1 MILNNLLQ
9 KNHSWINWQNPSHKK
24 SGYVVIE
31 NGRGNN
37 LLTIKELTVKNFM
50 SVGNQAQAID
60 FSNKSLVLVIG
71 ENMDLGGDDAGA
83 RNGTG
88 KTTIINALSYVFFG
102 EALTNIRRDNL
113 VNKTNEKGML
123 VSVKFVKNNIEY
135 TIERGR
141 KPQIFRF
148 YANNIEQNL
157 ESNEAQGENRET
169 QIEINRLMGMTHA
182 MFKNIIAL
190 NTYTQPFLST
200 KQAEQREIIEQLLGI
215 TLLSQKADLLKEK
228 QKATKQMLTEEKLKI
243 DAKVAS
249 NEKIQESIESL
260 QIRSNA
266 WAKQKEDDIVS
277 FKEAIAELEKVD
289 SEIEIEKHKK
299 LQKRNELQ
307 TMLRSFE
314 KEKAY
319 HENSLTKAENTV
331 SKTNADL
338 EYAAQQ
344 KCPTCEQELLDDKH
358 THLVDKL
365 KVQLTESTDY
375 VTKLKA
381 DLAKIQQG
389 IDEVGDIGQV
399 PDTYYDTI
407 DEAYNHKGSLKD
419 LQRQLNQTEKKEDT
433 YAEQIEEMRK
443 SAIQIIDYNKAN
455 ELEDLHR
462 HQDFL
467 YKLLT
472 AKDSFIRTR
481 IIEQNLT
488 YLNQRLAYFLGKVKL
503 PHTVTFQ
510 SDLSVRI
517 EELGR
522 ELDFDNLSRGERN
535 RLILSLSWAFRD
547 VWESLYQQI
556 NLLFIDELVDAGMD
570 LSGVESSMAV
580 LKDMSRTQKKNIF
593 LISHKDELVS
603 RVNSVL
609 KVVKENGFTNYAN
622 DVDIIV

>member
-1 MILNNLLQ
+1 
-9 KNHSWINWQNPSHKK
+9 
-24 SGYVVIE
+24 V
-31 NGRGNN
+31 
-37 LLTIKELTVKNFM
+37 
-50 SVGNQAQAID
+50 
-60 FSNKSLVLVIG
+60 
-71 ENMDLGGDDAGA
+71 
-83 RNGTG
+83 
-88 KTTIINALSYVFFG
+88 
-102 EALTNIRRDNL
+102 
-113 VNKTNEKGML
+113 
-123 VSVKFVKNNIEY
+123 
-135 TIERGR
+135 
-141 KPQIFRF
+141 
-148 YANNIEQNL
+148 

-169 QIEINRLMGMTHA
+169 QIEINKLMGMTHA

-200 KQAEQREIIEQLLGI
+200 KANEQREIIEQLLGI

-228 QKATKQMLTEEKLKI
+228 QRATKQIVTEEKLKI

-249 NEKIQESIESL
+249 NEKITESIESL
-260 QIRSNA
+260 KIRSSA
-266 WAKQKEDDIVS
+266 WQTQKEEDSKS
-277 FKEAIAELEKVD
+277 FAEAIAELEKVD
-289 SEIEIEKHKK
+289 IKTELDAHKR
-299 LQKRNELQ
+299 LQKHNENYIKLLSLQ
-307 TMLRSFE
+307 

-319 HENSLTKAENTV
+319 HEDSYTKAKNTV
-331 SKTNADL
+331 DKTVSDL

-344 KCPTCEQELLDDKH
+344 KCPTCEQELKDDKH
-358 THLVDKL
+358 KQLVGKL
-365 KVQLTESTDY
+365 QATLTESKEY
-375 VTKLKA
+375 SAKLES
-381 DLAKIQQG
+381 DLAKIQQD
-389 IDEVGDIGQV
+389 IDTIGDLGNT

-407 DEAYNHKGSLKD
+407 DEAYNHRGSLKD
-419 LQRQLNQTEKKEDT
+419 LKRQLDQNEKKQDP
-433 YAEQIEEMRK
+433 YAEQVEELTK
-443 SAIQIIDYNKAN
+443 SAIQKIDYTKVN

-462 HQDFL
+462 HQEFL

-488 YLNQRLAYFLGKVKL
+488 YLNQRLAFFLGKVKL

-580 LKDMSRTQKKNIF
+580 LKDMSRTQQKNIF

-622 DVDIIV
+622 DVEIIV

>member
-1 MILNNLLQ
+1 M
-9 KNHSWINWQNPSHKK
+9 
-24 SGYVVIE
+24 
-31 NGRGNN
+31 
-37 LLTIKELTVKNFM
+37 LTIKELTVKNFM
-50 SVGNQAQAID
+50 SVGNQAQAIN
-60 FSNKSLVLVIG
+60 FANKNLVLVIG
-71 ENMDLGGDDAGA
+71 ENLDLGGDDAGA

-123 VSVKFVKNNIEY
+123 VSVKFVKNNVEY

-141 KPQIFRF
+141 KPQVFRF
-148 YANNIEQNL
+148 YANNIEQNV

-169 QIEINRLMGMTHA
+169 QLEINKLMGMTHA

-200 KQAEQREIIEQLLGI
+200 KANEQREIIEQLLGI

-228 QKATKQMLTEEKLKI
+228 QKSTKQILTEEKLKI
-243 DAKVAS
+243 DARVAS
-249 NEKIQESIESL
+249 NEKIAESIESL
-260 QIRSNA
+260 KIRSSA
-266 WAKQKEDDIVS
+266 WQTQKEEDS
-277 FKEAIAELEKVD
+277 KNFAEAITELEKVD
-289 SEIEIEKHKK
+289 IKAELDAHKR
-299 LQKRNELQ
+299 LQKHNENYIKLLSLQ
-307 TMLRSFE
+307 

-319 HENSLTKAENTV
+319 HEDSFTKAKSTVEKTEN
-331 SKTNADL
+331 DL

-344 KCPTCEQELLDDKH
+344 KCPTCEQELHDNKH
-358 THLVDKL
+358 EQLVGKL
-365 KVQLTESTDY
+365 KTTLTESKEY
-375 VTKLKA
+375 ASKLES
-381 DLAKIQQG
+381 DLANIQQD
-389 IDEVGDIGQV
+389 IDAIGDLGTT

-419 LQRQLNQTEKKEDT
+419 LNRQLDQNEKKQDP
-433 YAEQIEEMRK
+433 YAEQVEELTK
-443 SAIQIIDYNKAN
+443 TAIQKIDFEKAN

-570 LSGVESSMAV
+570 ISGVESSMAV

>member
-1 MILNNLLQ
+1 M
-9 KNHSWINWQNPSHKK
+9 
-24 SGYVVIE
+24 
-31 NGRGNN
+31 NGKGNN

-50 SVGNQAQAID
+50 SVGNQVQAINFAD
-60 FSNKSLVLVIG
+60 KNLVLVIG

-113 VNKTNEKGML
+113 VNKTNEKGMV
-123 VSVKFVKNNIEY
+123 VSVKFIKNNIEY

-141 KPQIFRF
+141 KPQIFKF

-169 QIEINRLMGMTHA
+169 QIEINKLMGMTHS

-215 TLLSQKADLLKEK
+215 TLLSQKADLLREK
-228 QKATKQMLTEEKLKI
+228 QKATKQLLTEEKLTI
-243 DAKVAS
+243 DARMAS

-260 QIRSNA
+260 KIRSSA
-266 WAKQKEDDIVS
+266 WTRQKVDDVES
-277 FKEAIAELEKVD
+277 FKEAIAELDKVD
-289 SEIEIEKHKK
+289 SEIEIAKHKK
-299 LQKRNELQ
+299 LQKHNEMQ
-307 TMLRSFE
+307 TALRSLQ

-319 HENSLTKAENTV
+319 HEDSFTKAESTV
-331 SKTNADL
+331 GKTESDL

-344 KCPTCEQELLDDKH
+344 RCPTCEQELHDNKH
-358 THLVDKL
+358 EQLVGKL
-365 KVQLTESTDY
+365 KTTLTESKEY
-375 VTKLKA
+375 AEKLRI
-381 DLAKIQQG
+381 DLVKIQQG
-389 IDEVGDIGQV
+389 IDDIGDLGNI

-407 DEAYNHKGSLKD
+407 DEAYNHKSSLQD
-419 LQRQLNQTEKKEDT
+419 LKRQLEQTEKKHDV
-433 YAEQIEEMRK
+433 YAEQIEEMQNK
-443 SAIQIIDYNKAN
+443 AIQKVDYEKAN

-510 SDLSVRI
+510 SDLTVRI

-622 DVDIIV
+622 DVEIIV

>member
-1 MILNNLLQ
+1 
-9 KNHSWINWQNPSHKK
+9 
-24 SGYVVIE
+24 
-31 NGRGNN
+31 
-37 LLTIKELTVKNFM
+37 M
-50 SVGNQAQAID
+50 SVGNQVQAID

-123 VSVKFVKNNIEY
+123 VSVKFMKNGITY

-148 YANNIEQNL
+148 YANDIEQNV

-169 QIEINRLMGMTHA
+169 QIEINKLMGMTHS

-228 QKATKQMLTEEKLKI
+228 QKATKQMLTEEKLRI

-266 WAKQKEDDIVS
+266 WAKQKEDDINN

-289 SEIEIEKHKK
+289 SEKEIAKHKR
-299 LQKRNELQ
+299 LQKHNEMQ
-307 TMLRSFE
+307 TALRGLH

-319 HENSLTKAENTV
+319 HEDSLTKAESTV
-331 SKTNADL
+331 ERTEADL
-338 EYAAQQ
+338 QFAEQQ
-344 KCPTCEQELLDDKH
+344 KCPTCEQELRGDKH

-365 KVQLTESTDY
+365 KIQLTESTDY
-375 VTKLKA
+375 VTKLKT
-381 DLAKIQQG
+381 DLKKIQEG
-389 IDEVGDIGQV
+389 IEEVGDLGQI
-399 PDTYYDTI
+399 PDTYYDTM
-407 DEAYNHKGSLKD
+407 DEAYNHKSSLQD
-419 LQRQLNQTEKKEDT
+419 LKRQLQQTERKEDT
-433 YAEQIEEMRK
+433 YAEQIAEMKK
-443 SAIQIIDYNKAN
+443 SAIQLIDYDKAN

-488 YLNQRLAYFLGKVKL
+488 YLNQRLAFFLGKVKL

-510 SDLSVRI
+510 SDLTVRI

-570 LSGVESSMAV
+570 ISGVESSMAV

-622 DVDIIV
+622 DVDIVV

>member
-1 MILNNLLQ
+1 M
-9 KNHSWINWQNPSHKK
+9 
-24 SGYVVIE
+24 
-31 NGRGNN
+31 
-37 LLTIKELTVKNFM
+37 LTIKELTVKNFM
-50 SVGNQAQAID
+50 SVGNQAQAIN
-60 FSNKSLVLVIG
+60 FANKSLVLVIG

-123 VSVKFVKNNIEY
+123 VSVKFVKNNVEY

-141 KPQIFRF
+141 KPQIFKF
-148 YANNIEQNL
+148 YANNIEQNV

-169 QIEINRLMGMTHA
+169 QIEINKLMGMTHS

-200 KQAEQREIIEQLLGI
+200 KANEQREIIEQLLGI

-228 QKATKQMLTEEKLKI
+228 QKATKQILTEEKLKI
-243 DAKVAS
+243 DAKEAS
-249 NEKIQESIESL
+249 NEKIRESIESL
-260 QIRSNA
+260 KIRSSA
-266 WAKQKEDDIVS
+266 WQTQKEEDSKS
-277 FKEAIAELEKVD
+277 FAEAIAELEKVD
-289 SEIEIEKHKK
+289 IKKELDAHKR
-299 LQKRNELQ
+299 LQKHSENYIKQLSLQ
-307 TMLRSFE
+307 

-319 HENSLTKAENTV
+319 HEDSYTKAKITV
-331 SKTNADL
+331 EKTESDL
-338 EYAAQQ
+338 EFAEQQ
-344 KCPTCEQELLDDKH
+344 KCPTCEQELHDDKH

-365 KVQLTESTDY
+365 KTTLTESKEY
-375 VTKLKA
+375 ATKLES
-381 DLAKIQQG
+381 DLAKIQQD
-389 IDEVGDIGQV
+389 IDAIGDLGQT
-399 PDTYYDTI
+399 PETYYDSM

-419 LQRQLNQTEKKEDT
+419 LNRQLEQNEKKQDP
-433 YAEQIEEMRK
+433 YAEQVEELTK
-443 SAIQIIDYNKAN
+443 TAIQKIDFEKAN

-462 HQDFL
+462 HQEFL

-622 DVDIIV
+622 DVEIIV

>member
-1 MILNNLLQ
+1 M
-9 KNHSWINWQNPSHKK
+9 
-24 SGYVVIE
+24 
-31 NGRGNN
+31 
-37 LLTIKELTVKNFM
+37 LTIKQLTVKNFM

-123 VSVKFVKNNIEY
+123 VSAKFIKNGVTY

-148 YANNIEQNL
+148 YANDIEQNL
-157 ESNEAQGENRET
+157 ESNEAQGENKET
-169 QIEINRLMGMTHA
+169 QLEINRLMGMTHA

-215 TLLSQKADLLKEK
+215 TLLSQKADLLKDK
-228 QKATKQMLTEEKLKI
+228 MKATKTELLEEKIMI
-243 DAKVAS
+243 DTKVAS
-249 NEKIQESIESL
+249 NEKIQETIESL
-260 QIRSNA
+260 KIRSSA
-266 WAKQKEDDIVS
+266 WQTQKNDDAKSFAEAIEELDKVDIV
-277 FKEAIAELEKVD
+277 KELDAHKRL
-289 SEIEIEKHKK
+289 SKH
-299 LQKRNELQ
+299 NEMQ
-307 TMLRSFE
+307 TALRSLE

-319 HENSLTKAENTV
+319 HEDSFTKAEGTV
-331 SKTNADL
+331 VKTEKDL
-338 EYAAQQ
+338 EFAEAA
-344 KCPTCEQELLDDKH
+344 KCPTCEQELHDDKH
-358 THLVDKL
+358 EHLVGKL
-365 KVQLTESTDY
+365 KTTLTESVEY
-375 VTKLKA
+375 ASKLKN
-381 DLAKIQQG
+381 DLTKIQQDVDA
-389 IDEVGDIGQV
+389 IGDLGSI
-399 PDTYYDTI
+399 PDTYYDTM
-407 DEAYNHKGSLKD
+407 DEAYNHKSSLQD
-419 LQRQLNQTEKKEDT
+419 LKRQLDQNEAKEDP
-433 YAEQIEEMRK
+433 YAEQVDEMKK
-443 SAIQIIDYNKAN
+443 SAIQKIDYVKAN
-455 ELEDLHR
+455 DLEDLYR
-462 HQDFL
+462 HQEFL

-488 YLNQRLAYFLGKVKL
+488 YLNQSLAYFLGKVKL

-510 SDLSVRI
+510 SDLSVTI

-556 NLLFIDELVDAGMD
+556 NLLFIDELIDAGMD
-570 LSGVESSMAV
+570 ISGVESSMAV
-580 LKDMSRTQKKNIF
+580 LKDMSRTQQKNIF

>member
-1 MILNNLLQ
+1 M
-9 KNHSWINWQNPSHKK
+9 
-24 SGYVVIE
+24 
-31 NGRGNN
+31 
-37 LLTIKELTVKNFM
+37 LTIKTLTVKNFL
-50 SVGNQAQAID
+50 SVGNQAQSIN
-60 FSNKSLVLVIG
+60 FEGKNLVLVIG

-88 KTTIINALSYVFFG
+88 KTTIINAISYAFFG
-102 EALTNIRRDNL
+102 DALTQIRKDNL
-113 VNKTNEKGML
+113 VNKTNNKDMVVAIEFEKNGIRY
-123 VSVKFVKNNIEY
+123 K
-135 TIERGR
+135 IERGR
-141 KPQIFRF
+141 KPQALRF
-148 YANNIEQNL
+148 YKDDIEQ

-169 QIEINRLMGMTHA
+169 QHEIEKLLGMTHS

-200 KQAEQREIIEQLLGI
+200 KAAEQREIIEQLLGI

-228 QKATKQMLTEEKLKI
+228 QKATKQMLTEEKMRI

-260 QIRSNA
+260 KIRSNA
-266 WAKQKEDDIVS
+266 GSKQKADDIKS

-289 SEIEIEKHKK
+289 SEIEIAKHKK

-307 TMLRSFE
+307 TMLRSLE

-319 HENSLTKAENTV
+319 HEDSLTKAESTV

-338 EYAAQQ
+338 EYAEQQ
-344 KCPTCEQELLDDKH
+344 KCPTCEQELHDDKH

-375 VTKLKA
+375 VTKLKT

-389 IDEVGDIGQV
+389 IDEVGELGQI
-399 PDTYYDTI
+399 PETYYDTI
-407 DEAYNHKGSLKD
+407 DEAFNHKGSLQD
-419 LQRQLNQTEKKEDT
+419 LKRQLEQTEKKEDT
-433 YAEQIEEMRK
+433 YAEQIAEMKK
-443 SAIQIIDYNKAN
+443 SAIQDIEEEKAN

-462 HQDFL
+462 HQEFL

-510 SDLSVRI
+510 SDLTVQI

-556 NLLFIDELVDAGMD
+556 NLLFIDELIDAGMD
-570 LSGVESSMAV
+570 TSGVESAMAV
-580 LKDMSRTQKKNIF
+580 LKDMARKQQKNIF

-622 DVDIIV
+622 DVEVII

>member
-1 MILNNLLQ
+1 M
-9 KNHSWINWQNPSHKK
+9 
-24 SGYVVIE
+24 
-31 NGRGNN
+31 
-37 LLTIKELTVKNFM
+37 LTIKELTVKNFM
-50 SVGNQAQAID
+50 SVGNQAQAIN
-60 FSNKSLVLVIG
+60 FANKSLVLVIG

-123 VSVKFVKNNIEY
+123 VSVKFVKNNVEY

-148 YANNIEQNL
+148 YANNIEQNV

-169 QIEINRLMGMTHA
+169 QIEINKLMGMTHS
-182 MFKNIIAL
+182 MFKNIVAL

-200 KQAEQREIIEQLLGI
+200 KANEQREIIEQLLGI

-228 QKATKQMLTEEKLKI
+228 QKATKQILTEEKLKI

-249 NEKIQESIESL
+249 NEKITESIESL
-260 QIRSNA
+260 KIRSSA
-266 WAKQKEDDIVS
+266 WQTQKEEDS
-277 FKEAIAELEKVD
+277 KNFAEAIAELEKVD
-289 SEIEIEKHKK
+289 IKAELDAHKR
-299 LQKRNELQ
+299 LQKHNENYIKLLSLQ
-307 TMLRSFE
+307 

-319 HENSLTKAENTV
+319 HEDSYTKAKNTV
-331 SKTNADL
+331 EKTESDL
-338 EYAAQQ
+338 EFAEQQ
-344 KCPTCEQELLDDKH
+344 KCPTCEQELHDDKH

-365 KVQLTESTDY
+365 RETLNESKSY
-375 VTKLKA
+375 ASKLEN
-381 DLAKIQQG
+381 DLAKIQQD
-389 IDEVGDIGQV
+389 IDAIGDLGTT
-399 PDTYYDTI
+399 PDTYYDSI

-419 LQRQLNQTEKKEDT
+419 LNRQLEQNEKKQDP
-433 YAEQIEEMRK
+433 YAEQVEELTK
-443 SAIQIIDYNKAN
+443 TAIQKIDFDKAN

-462 HQDFL
+462 HQEFL

-570 LSGVESSMAV
+570 ISGVESSMAV
-580 LKDMSRTQKKNIF
+580 LKDMSRTQQKNIF

>member
-1 MILNNLLQ
+1 
-9 KNHSWINWQNPSHKK
+9 
-24 SGYVVIE
+24 
-31 NGRGNN
+31 
-37 LLTIKELTVKNFM
+37 LLTIRELTVKNFM
-50 SVGNQAQAID
+50 SVGNQVQAID

-123 VSVKFVKNNIEY
+123 VSVKFIKNNIEY

-141 KPQIFRF
+141 KPQIFKF

-169 QIEINRLMGMTHA
+169 QLEINRLMGMTHA

-228 QKATKQMLTEEKLKI
+228 QKATKQMLGEEKMKI
-243 DAKVAS
+243 EAKVSS

-260 QIRSNA
+260 KIRSNA
-266 WAKQKEDDIVS
+266 WQNQKDQDS
-277 FKEAIAELEKVD
+277 KNFAEAIAELEKVD
-289 SEIEIEKHKK
+289 IKAELDAHKR
-299 LQKRNELQ
+299 LQKHNENYIKLLSLQ
-307 TMLRSFE
+307 

-319 HENSLTKAENTV
+319 HEDSYTKAKSTV
-331 SKTNADL
+331 DKTESDL

-344 KCPTCEQELLDDKH
+344 KCPTCEQELHDDKH
-358 THLVDKL
+358 EQLVGKL
-365 KVQLTESTDY
+365 KTTLTESKEY
-375 VTKLKA
+375 SAKLES
-381 DLAKIQQG
+381 DLAKIQQD
-389 IDEVGDIGQV
+389 IDAIGDLGNT
-399 PDTYYDTI
+399 PDTYYDTM

-419 LQRQLNQTEKKEDT
+419 LNRQLEQNEKKEDT
-433 YAEQIEEMRK
+433 YAEQIAEMKK
-443 SAIQIIDYNKAN
+443 SAIQEIDYEKAN

-570 LSGVESSMAV
+570 ISGVESSMAV

-609 KVVKENGFTNYAN
+609 KVIKENGFTNYAN

>member
-1 MILNNLLQ
+1 M
-9 KNHSWINWQNPSHKK
+9 
-24 SGYVVIE
+24 
-31 NGRGNN
+31 
-37 LLTIKELTVKNFM
+37 LTVKELTVKNFM
-50 SVGNQAQAID
+50 SVGNATQSINFA
-60 FSNKSLVLVIG
+60 NKSLVLVIG

-88 KTTIINALSYVFFG
+88 KTTIINALSYVFYG

-123 VSVKFVKNNIEY
+123 VSVKFVKNNVEY

-141 KPQIFRF
+141 KPGIFKF
-148 YANNIEQNL
+148 YANDIEQNTDN
-157 ESNEAQGENRET
+157 NEAQGENRET
-169 QIEINRLMGMTHA
+169 QQEINKLVGMTHA

-200 KQAEQREIIEQLLGI
+200 KANEQREIIEQLLGI
-215 TLLSQKADLLKEK
+215 TLLSAKADLLKEK
-228 QKATKQMLTEEKLKI
+228 MKTSKTELTEEKYKI
-243 DAKVAS
+243 DSQITA

-260 QIRSNA
+260 KIRSSA
-266 WAKQKEDDIVS
+266 WQTQRDEDIEKFND
-277 FKEAIAELEKVD
+277 AITELEKVD
-289 SEIEIEKHKK
+289 IKAELDAHKK
-299 LQKRNELQ
+299 LQTHKENSNA
-307 TMLRSFE
+307 LRSLE

-319 HENSLTKAENTV
+319 HEDSLTKAETNV
-331 SKTNADL
+331 QKTEADL
-338 EYAAQQ
+338 DYAKDA
-344 KCPTCEQELLDDKH
+344 KCPTCEQPLHDDKYQKL
-358 THLVDKL
+358 TDKL
-365 KVQLTESTDY
+365 QVTLTENKQD
-375 VTKLKA
+375 VEKLQS

-389 IDEVGDIGQV
+389 INDIGDVGQV
-399 PDTYYDTI
+399 PDTYYDNL

-419 LQRQLNQTEKKEDT
+419 LKRQLEQAEDKEDP
-433 YAEQIEEMRK
+433 YAEQIEEMVK
-443 SAIQIIDYNKAN
+443 TAITKIDYTKIN
-455 ELEDLHR
+455 EMEDLYR
-462 HQDFL
+462 HQEFL

-510 SDLSVRI
+510 SDLTVTI

-547 VWESLYQQI
+547 VWENLYQQI

-570 LSGVESSMAV
+570 ISGVESSMAV
-580 LKDMSRTQKKNIF
+580 LKEMSRTQQKNIF

-622 DVDIIV
+622 DVEIII

>member
-1 MILNNLLQ
+1 
-9 KNHSWINWQNPSHKK
+9 
-24 SGYVVIE
+24 
-31 NGRGNN
+31 
-37 LLTIKELTVKNFM
+37 M
-50 SVGNQAQAID
+50 SVGNTAQGINFD
-60 FSNKSLVLVIG
+60 NKSLVLVIG

-88 KTTIINALSYVFFG
+88 KTTIINALSYVFYG
-102 EALTNIRRDNL
+102 EALTSIRRDNL

-123 VSVKFVKNNIEY
+123 VSVKFIKNNIEY

-141 KPQIFRF
+141 KPQVFKF
-148 YANNIEQNL
+148 YANNIEQNM

-169 QIEINRLMGMTHA
+169 QVEINKLMGMTHA

-215 TLLSQKADLLKEK
+215 TLLSQKADLLREK
-228 QKATKQMLTEEKLKI
+228 QKATKQLLTEEKLTI
-243 DAKVAS
+243 DAKVVS
-249 NEKIQESIESL
+249 NSKIQESMESL
-260 QIRSNA
+260 KIRSNA
-266 WAKQKEDDIVS
+266 WTKQKAQDIKS
-277 FKEAIAELEKVD
+277 FTEAIAELEKVD
-289 SEIEIEKHKK
+289 IKAELDSHKR
-299 LQKRNELQ
+299 LQKHNEMQTALRNLQ
-307 TMLRSFE
+307 

-319 HENSLTKAENTV
+319 HDDSLTKAESTV
-331 SKTNADL
+331 TKTEQDL
-338 EYAAQQ
+338 KYSEQER
-344 KCPTCEQELLDDKH
+344 CPTCEQSLQGDKH
-358 THLVDKL
+358 QHLVSKL
-365 KVQLTESTDY
+365 REQLNESTDY
-375 VTKLKA
+375 VTKLKN
-381 DLAKIQQG
+381 DLTKIQQG
-389 IDEVGDIGQV
+389 IDEIGDLGNI
-399 PDTYYDTI
+399 PDTYYDSI
-407 DEAYNHKGSLKD
+407 DEAHDHKGSLKD
-419 LQRQLNQTEKKEDT
+419 LKRQLEQTEKKDDV
-433 YAEQIEEMRK
+433 YAEQIEEMQNK
-443 SAIQIIDYNKAN
+443 AIQKIDYEKAN

-510 SDLSVRI
+510 SDLTVRI

-556 NLLFIDELVDAGMD
+556 NLLFIDELIDAGMD
-570 LSGVESSMAV
+570 ISGVESSMAV
-580 LKDMSRTQKKNIF
+580 LKDMSRTQEKNIF

-622 DVDIIV
+622 DVEIIV

>member
-1 MILNNLLQ
+1 M
-9 KNHSWINWQNPSHKK
+9 
-24 SGYVVIE
+24 V
-31 NGRGNN
+31 GRIQALEETTGGKR

-50 SVGNQAQAID
+50 SVGNQAQAIN
-60 FSNKSLVLVIG
+60 FSDKSLVLVIG

-123 VSVKFVKNNIEY
+123 VSVKFMKNGITY

-141 KPQIFRF
+141 KPQVFRF
-148 YANNIEQNL
+148 YANDIEQKT

-169 QIEINRLMGMTHA
+169 QIEINKLMGMTHS

-200 KQAEQREIIEQLLGI
+200 KAAEQREIIEQLLGI
-215 TLLSQKADLLKEK
+215 TLLSQKADLLREK
-228 QKATKQMLTEEKLKI
+228 QKATKQLLTEEKLMI
-243 DAKVAS
+243 DAKVVS
-249 NEKIQESIESL
+249 NEKIEESIESL
-260 QIRSNA
+260 KIRSNA
-266 WAKQKEDDIVS
+266 WASQKQDDIKS
-277 FKEAIAELEKVD
+277 FQEAIAELEKVD
-289 SEIEIEKHKK
+289 SEIEIAKHKK
-299 LQKRNELQ
+299 LQKHNEMQ
-307 TMLRSFE
+307 TALRGLE
-314 KEKAY
+314 KEKSY
-319 HENSLTKAENTV
+319 HENSLTKAETTV
-331 SKTNADL
+331 DKTEKDL
-338 EYAAQQ
+338 EYAGQQ
-344 KCPTCEQELLDDKH
+344 RCPTCEQELHDDKH
-358 THLVDKL
+358 EHLLGKL
-365 KVQLTESTDY
+365 KTQLSESKDY
-375 VTKLKA
+375 VTKLKS
-381 DLAKIQQG
+381 DLGKIQEG
-389 IDEVGDIGQV
+389 IDEVGDLGQL

-407 DEAYNHKGSLKD
+407 DEAFNHKGSLQD
-419 LQRQLNQTEKKEDT
+419 LNRQLAQTEKKEDT
-433 YAEQIEEMRK
+433 YAEQIAEMKK
-443 SAIQIIDYNKAN
+443 SAIQKVDYEKAN

-462 HQDFL
+462 HQEFL

-488 YLNQRLAYFLGKVKL
+488 YLNQRLAHFLGKVKL

-570 LSGVESSMAV
+570 ISGVESSMAV

>member
-1 MILNNLLQ
+1 
-9 KNHSWINWQNPSHKK
+9 
-24 SGYVVIE
+24 
-31 NGRGNN
+31 

-88 KTTIINALSYVFFG
+88 KTTIINALSYVFYG

-123 VSVKFVKNNIEY
+123 VSVKFVKNGVTY

-148 YANNIEQNL
+148 YANDIEQKVD
-157 ESNEAQGENRET
+157 SNEAQGENRET
-169 QIEINRLMGMTHA
+169 QVEINRLLGMTHA
-182 MFKNIIAL
+182 MFKNIVAL

-215 TLLSQKADLLKEK
+215 TLLSQKADLLREK
-228 QKATKQMLTEEKLKI
+228 QKATKQLLTEEKMRL

-260 QIRSNA
+260 KIRSAA
-266 WAKQKEDDIVS
+266 WSKQKAQDIES
-277 FKEAIAELEKVD
+277 FREAIAELEKVD

-299 LQKRNELQ
+299 LQKHNETQ
-307 TMLRSFE
+307 TALRGLM

-319 HENSLTKAENTV
+319 HEDSLTKAESTV
-331 SKTNADL
+331 EKTEKDL
-338 EYAAQQ
+338 EFAEAA
-344 KCPTCEQELLDDKH
+344 KCPTCEQALHDDKH
-358 THLVDKL
+358 EHLVGKL
-365 KVQLTESTDY
+365 KTNLTESRGYSD
-375 VTKLKA
+375 KLRS
-381 DLAKIQQG
+381 DLVKIQQA
-389 IDEVGDIGQV
+389 IDEIGDLGQV

-407 DEAYNHKGSLKD
+407 DEAYNHKGTLQDLK
-419 LQRQLNQTEKKEDT
+419 RQLEQTEKKEDT
-433 YAEQIEEMRK
+433 YAEQIAELESK
-443 SAIQIIDYNKAN
+443 AIQDVDYEKAN

-488 YLNQRLAYFLGKVKL
+488 YLNQRLAFFLGKVKL

-510 SDLSVRI
+510 ADLSVRI

-535 RLILSLSWAFRD
+535 RLILSMSWAFRD

-570 LSGVESSMAV
+570 ISGVESSMAV
-580 LKDMSRTQKKNIF
+580 LKDMARTQQKNIF

>member
-1 MILNNLLQ
+1 M
-9 KNHSWINWQNPSHKK
+9 
-24 SGYVVIE
+24 
-31 NGRGNN
+31 
-37 LLTIKELTVKNFM
+37 LTIKELTVKNFM
-50 SVGNQAQAID
+50 SVGNQVQAID

-123 VSVKFVKNNIEY
+123 VGVKFVKNNVEY

-141 KPQIFRF
+141 KPQIFKF
-148 YANNIEQNL
+148 YANSIEQNT

-169 QIEINRLMGMTHA
+169 QIEINKLMGMTHS

-200 KQAEQREIIEQLLGI
+200 KANEQREIIEQLLGI
-215 TLLSQKADLLKEK
+215 TLLSQKADLLKDK

-243 DAKVAS
+243 DARVAS
-249 NEKIQESIESL
+249 NAKIEESIESL
-260 QIRSNA
+260 KIRSNA
-266 WAKQKEDDIVS
+266 WAKQKEDDITS

-289 SEIEIEKHKK
+289 SEIEIAKHKK

-307 TMLRSFE
+307 TMLRSLE

-319 HENSLTKAENTV
+319 HENSLTKAESTV
-331 SKTNADL
+331 TKTNADL

-358 THLVDKL
+358 THLVGKL
-365 KVQLTESTDY
+365 EIQLTESNDY
-375 VTKLKA
+375 VTKLKT

-389 IDEVGDIGQV
+389 IDEVGDLGQI

-407 DEAYNHKGSLKD
+407 DEAFNHKGSLKD
-419 LQRQLNQTEKKEDT
+419 LQRQLKQTEKKEDT
-433 YAEQIEEMRK
+433 YAEQITEMKK
-443 SAIQIIDYNKAN
+443 SAIQEIDYDKAN

-462 HQDFL
+462 HQEFL

-510 SDLSVRI
+510 SDLTVRI

-570 LSGVESSMAV
+570 ISGVESSMAV

>member
-1 MILNNLLQ
+1 M
-9 KNHSWINWQNPSHKK
+9 
-24 SGYVVIE
+24 
-31 NGRGNN
+31 
-37 LLTIKELTVKNFM
+37 LTIKELTVKNFM

-123 VSVKFVKNNIEY
+123 VGVKFIKNGITY

-148 YANNIEQNL
+148 YANDIEQKT

-169 QIEINRLMGMTHA
+169 QVEINKLMGMTHS

-243 DAKVAS
+243 DARIAS

-266 WAKQKEDDIVS
+266 WTKQKDDDVKS
-277 FKEAIAELEKVD
+277 FQEAIAELEKVD
-289 SEIEIEKHKK
+289 SEIEIAKHKK
-299 LQKRNELQ
+299 LQKHAEMQ
-307 TMLRSFE
+307 TALRSLQ
-314 KEKAY
+314 KERAY
-319 HENSLTKAENTV
+319 HEDSLTKAESTV
-331 SKTNADL
+331 AKTQADL
-338 EYAAQQ
+338 EYTKQQ
-344 KCPTCEQELLDDKH
+344 KCPTCEQSLHDDKH
-358 THLVDKL
+358 ELLVGKL
-365 KVQLTESTDY
+365 KTQLTESTKY
-375 VTKLKA
+375 VTKLQG
-381 DLAKIQQG
+381 DLAEIQKG
-389 IDEVGDIGQV
+389 IDEVGDLGQV

-407 DEAYNHKGSLKD
+407 DEAYNHKGSLQD
-419 LQRQLNQTEKKEDT
+419 LIRQLEQTEKKEDA
-433 YAEQIEEMRK
+433 YAEQIAEMKK
-443 SAIQIIDYNKAN
+443 SAIQEVDYEKAN
-455 ELEDLHR
+455 EMEDLHR
-462 HQDFL
+462 HQEFL

-570 LSGVESSMAV
+570 ISGVESSMAV

>member
-1 MILNNLLQ
+1 M
-9 KNHSWINWQNPSHKK
+9 
-24 SGYVVIE
+24 
-31 NGRGNN
+31 
-37 LLTIKELTVKNFM
+37 LTIKQLTVKNFM

-123 VSVKFVKNNIEY
+123 VSAKFIKNGVTY

-148 YANNIEQNL
+148 YANDIEQNL
-157 ESNEAQGENRET
+157 ESNEAQGENKET
-169 QIEINRLMGMTHA
+169 QLEINRLMGMTHA

-215 TLLSQKADLLKEK
+215 TLLSQKADLLKDK
-228 QKATKQMLTEEKLKI
+228 MKATKTELLEEKIMI
-243 DAKVAS
+243 DTKVAS
-249 NEKIQESIESL
+249 NEKIQETIESL
-260 QIRSNA
+260 KIRSSA
-266 WAKQKEDDIVS
+266 WQTQKNDDAKSFAEAIEELDKVDIV
-277 FKEAIAELEKVD
+277 KELDAHKRL
-289 SEIEIEKHKK
+289 SKH
-299 LQKRNELQ
+299 NEMQ
-307 TMLRSFE
+307 TALRSLE

-319 HENSLTKAENTV
+319 HEDSFTKAEGTV
-331 SKTNADL
+331 VKTEKDL
-338 EYAAQQ
+338 EFAEAA
-344 KCPTCEQELLDDKH
+344 KCPTCEQELHDDKH
-358 THLVDKL
+358 EHLVGKL
-365 KVQLTESTDY
+365 KTILTESVEY
-375 VTKLKA
+375 ASKLKN
-381 DLAKIQQG
+381 DLTKIQQDVDA
-389 IDEVGDIGQV
+389 IGDLGSI
-399 PDTYYDTI
+399 PDTYYDTM
-407 DEAYNHKGSLKD
+407 DEAYNHKSSLQD
-419 LQRQLNQTEKKEDT
+419 LKRQLDQNEAKEDP
-433 YAEQIEEMRK
+433 YAEQVDEMKK
-443 SAIQIIDYNKAN
+443 SAIQKIDYVKAN
-455 ELEDLHR
+455 DLEDLYR
-462 HQDFL
+462 HQEFL

-510 SDLSVRI
+510 SDLSVTI

-556 NLLFIDELVDAGMD
+556 NLLFIDELIDAGMD
-570 LSGVESSMAV
+570 ISGVESSMAV
-580 LKDMSRTQKKNIF
+580 LKDMSRTQQKNIF

>member
-1 MILNNLLQ
+1 M
-9 KNHSWINWQNPSHKK
+9 
-24 SGYVVIE
+24 
-31 NGRGNN
+31 
-37 LLTIKELTVKNFM
+37 LTIKELTVKNFM

-123 VSVKFVKNNIEY
+123 VSVKFIKNDITY

-141 KPQIFRF
+141 KPQVFRF
-148 YANNIEQNL
+148 YANDIEQNI

-169 QIEINRLMGMTHA
+169 QQEINRLMGMTHA

-228 QKATKQMLTEEKLKI
+228 QKTTKQMLTEEKLKI
-243 DAKVAS
+243 DAKLSS

-266 WAKQKEDDIVS
+266 WAKQKEDDIKS
-277 FKEAIAELEKVD
+277 FKEAIEELQKVD
-289 SEIEIEKHKK
+289 SEIEIEKHKR
-299 LQKRNELQ
+299 LQKHNEMQ
-307 TMLRSFE
+307 TALRSLH

-319 HENSLTKAENTV
+319 HEDSLTKAENTV
-331 SKTNADL
+331 ERTLADL
-338 EYAAQQ
+338 KYAEQQ
-344 KCPTCEQELLDDKH
+344 KCPTCEQELKGDKH

-365 KVQLTESTDY
+365 KIQLTESTEY
-375 VTKLKA
+375 VTKLKS

-389 IDEVGDIGQV
+389 INEVGDLGQI

-419 LQRQLNQTEKKEDT
+419 LQRQLKQTEKKEDT
-433 YAEQIEEMRK
+433 YAEQIAEMKK
-443 SAIQIIDYNKAN
+443 SAIQKIDYEKAN

-462 HQDFL
+462 HQEFL

-488 YLNQRLAYFLGKVKL
+488 YLNQRLAFFLGKVKL

-510 SDLSVRI
+510 SDLTVRI

-570 LSGVESSMAV
+570 ISGVESSMAV

>member
-1 MILNNLLQ
+1 MAERLSCME
-9 KNHSWINWQNPSHKK
+9 K
-24 SGYVVIE
+24 E
-31 NGRGNN
+31 NEGER
-37 LLTIKELTVKNFM
+37 LLTIKEITVKNFM

-123 VSVKFVKNNIEY
+123 VSVKFIKNNVTY

-141 KPQIFRF
+141 KPQVFRF
-148 YANNIEQNL
+148 YANDIEQNV

-169 QIEINRLMGMTHA
+169 QQEINRLMGMTHA

-228 QKATKQMLTEEKLKI
+228 QKTTKQMLTEEKLKI
-243 DAKVAS
+243 DAKLSS

-266 WAKQKEDDIVS
+266 WAKQKEDDIKS
-277 FKEAIAELEKVD
+277 FKEAIEELQKVD
-289 SEIEIEKHKK
+289 SEIEIEKHKR
-299 LQKRNELQ
+299 LQKHNEMQ
-307 TMLRSFE
+307 TALRSLH

-319 HENSLTKAENTV
+319 HEDSLTKAENTV
-331 SKTNADL
+331 ERTLADL
-338 EYAAQQ
+338 KYAEQQ
-344 KCPTCEQELLDDKH
+344 KCPTCEQELKGDKH

-365 KVQLTESTDY
+365 KIQLTESTEY
-375 VTKLKA
+375 VTKLKS

-389 IDEVGDIGQV
+389 INEVGDLGQV

-419 LQRQLNQTEKKEDT
+419 LQRQLKQTEKKEDT
-433 YAEQIEEMRK
+433 YAEQIAEMKK
-443 SAIQIIDYNKAN
+443 SAIQKIDYEKAN
-455 ELEDLHR
+455 ELEDLHSCL
-462 HQDFL
+462 L
-467 YKLLT
+467 YT
-472 AKDSFIRTR
+472 S
-481 IIEQNLT
+481 
-488 YLNQRLAYFLGKVKL
+488 
-503 PHTVTFQ
+503 P
-510 SDLSVRI
+510 SP
-517 EELGR
+517 
-522 ELDFDNLSRGERN
+522 
-535 RLILSLSWAFRD
+535 RD
-547 VWESLYQQI
+547 P
-556 NLLFIDELVDAGMD
+556 
-570 LSGVESSMAV
+570 
-580 LKDMSRTQKKNIF
+580 
-593 LISHKDELVS
+593 
-603 RVNSVL
+603 
-609 KVVKENGFTNYAN
+609 
-622 DVDIIV
+622 

>member
-1 MILNNLLQ
+1 M
-9 KNHSWINWQNPSHKK
+9 
-24 SGYVVIE
+24 
-31 NGRGNN
+31 
-37 LLTIKELTVKNFM
+37 LTIKELTVKNFM
-50 SVGNQAQAID
+50 SVGNATQSINFA
-60 FSNKSLVLVIG
+60 NKNLVLVIG
-71 ENMDLGGDDAGA
+71 ENLDLGGDDAGA

-88 KTTIINALSYVFFG
+88 KTTIINALSYVFYG

-123 VSVKFVKNNIEY
+123 VSVKFVKNNVEY

-141 KPQIFRF
+141 KPGIFKF
-148 YANNIEQNL
+148 YANDIEQNMD
-157 ESNEAQGENRET
+157 SNEAQGENRET
-169 QIEINRLMGMTHA
+169 QQEINKLVGMTLA

-190 NTYTQPFLST
+190 NTYTLPFLAT

-228 QKATKQMLTEEKLKI
+228 MKATKTEVTEEKFKI
-243 DAKVAS
+243 DSKIAS

-260 QIRSNA
+260 KIRSSA
-266 WAKQKEDDIVS
+266 WQTQKDEDIRKFS
-277 FKEAIAELEKVD
+277 EAITELEKVD
-289 SEIEIEKHKK
+289 IKLELESHKK
-299 LQKRNELQ
+299 LQKHNEDYLK
-307 TMLRSFE
+307 LLSLN

-319 HENSLTKAENTV
+319 HEDSYTKAKSTV
-331 SKTNADL
+331 EKTESDL
-338 EYAAQQ
+338 EYTAQQ
-344 KCPTCEQELLDDKH
+344 KCPTCEQELKDDKH
-358 THLVDKL
+358 AQLVGKL
-365 KVQLTESTDY
+365 KATLTESKEY
-375 VTKLKA
+375 ATKLET

-389 IDEVGDIGQV
+389 IDAIGDLGQT
-399 PDTYYDTI
+399 PDTYYDTM

-419 LQRQLNQTEKKEDT
+419 LNRQLEQNEKKKDP
-433 YAEQIEEMRK
+433 YAEQVEELTK
-443 SAIQIIDYNKAN
+443 TAIQKIDFDKAN

-488 YLNQRLAYFLGKVKL
+488 YLNQRLAFFLGKVKL

-510 SDLSVRI
+510 SDLTVRI

-580 LKDMSRTQKKNIF
+580 LKDMSRTQNKNIF

-609 KVVKENGFTNYAN
+609 KVTKENGFTNYAN
-622 DVDIIV
+622 DVEIIV

>member
-1 MILNNLLQ
+1 M
-9 KNHSWINWQNPSHKK
+9 
-24 SGYVVIE
+24 
-31 NGRGNN
+31 
-37 LLTIKELTVKNFM
+37 LTIKELTVKNFM
-50 SVGNQAQAID
+50 SVGNATQSINFA
-60 FSNKSLVLVIG
+60 NKNLVLVIG
-71 ENMDLGGDDAGA
+71 ENLDLGGDDAGA

-88 KTTIINALSYVFFG
+88 KTTIINALSYVFYG

-113 VNKTNEKGML
+113 VNKTNERGML
-123 VSVKFVKNNIEY
+123 VSVKFVKNNVEY

-141 KPQIFRF
+141 KPGIFKF
-148 YANNIEQNL
+148 YANNIEQNTD
-157 ESNEAQGENRET
+157 SNEAQGENRET
-169 QIEINRLMGMTHA
+169 QQEINKLVGMTLA

-190 NTYTQPFLST
+190 NTYTLPFLAT

-228 QKATKQMLTEEKLKI
+228 MKATKTEVLEEKYKI
-243 DAKVAS
+243 DSKMSS

-260 QIRSNA
+260 KIRSSA
-266 WAKQKEDDIVS
+266 WQTQKEEDIAK
-277 FKEAIAELEKVD
+277 FNEAIAELEKVD
-289 SEIEIEKHKK
+289 IKAELDAHKK
-299 LQKRNELQ
+299 LQKHNENYIKQLS
-307 TMLRSFE
+307 LN

-319 HENSLTKAENTV
+319 HEDSLTKAETNIT
-331 SKTNADL
+331 KTETDL
-338 EYAAQQ
+338 EFAKDA
-344 KCPTCEQELLDDKH
+344 KCPTCEQSLHDEKH
-358 THLVDKL
+358 KHLTE
-365 KVQLTESTDY
+365 QLTETLTESKTY
-375 VTKLKA
+375 SEKLKS
-381 DLAKIQQG
+381 DLAKIQQD
-389 IDEVGDIGQV
+389 IDTIGDLGQT
-399 PDTYYDTI
+399 PDTYYDSI

-419 LQRQLNQTEKKEDT
+419 LQRQLEQTEKKNDP
-433 YAEQIEEMRK
+433 YAEQIEELTK
-443 SAIQIIDYNKAN
+443 KAIQKIDYTKVN
-455 ELEDLHR
+455 EMEDLHR
-462 HQDFL
+462 HQEFL

-488 YLNQRLAYFLGKVKL
+488 YLNQRLAFFLGKVKL
-503 PHTVTFQ
+503 PHTVVFQ
-510 SDLSVRI
+510 PDLTVRI

-570 LSGVESSMAV
+570 ISGVESSMAV
-580 LKDMSRTQKKNIF
+580 LKDMSRTQQKNIF

-622 DVDIIV
+622 DVEIIV

>member
-1 MILNNLLQ
+1 M
-9 KNHSWINWQNPSHKK
+9 
-24 SGYVVIE
+24 
-31 NGRGNN
+31 
-37 LLTIKELTVKNFM
+37 LTIKELTVKNFM
-50 SVGNQAQAID
+50 SVGNQVQAIKFTD
-60 FSNKSLVLVIG
+60 KSLVLVIG

-113 VNKTNEKGML
+113 VNKTNEKGMV
-123 VSVKFVKNNIEY
+123 VSVKFIKNNVEY

-141 KPQIFRF
+141 KPQIFKF
-148 YANNIEQNL
+148 YANDIEQNI
-157 ESNEAQGENRET
+157 ESNEAQGENKET
-169 QIEINRLMGMTHA
+169 QLEINRLMGMTHA

-200 KQAEQREIIEQLLGI
+200 KAAEQREIIEQLLGI
-215 TLLSQKADLLKEK
+215 TLLSQKADLLKDK
-228 QKATKQMLTEEKLKI
+228 MKATKTELLEEKLKI
-243 DAKVAS
+243 DTRVAS
-249 NEKIQESIESL
+249 NEKIQETIESL
-260 QIRSNA
+260 KIRSSA
-266 WAKQKEDDIVS
+266 WQSQKDENIIN
-277 FKEAIAELEKVD
+277 FKEAIAELDKVD
-289 SEIEIEKHKK
+289 ITKELDAHKRLSKH
-299 LQKRNELQ
+299 NEMQ
-307 TMLRSFE
+307 TALRSLH

-319 HENSLTKAENTV
+319 HEDSLTKAESTV
-331 SKTNADL
+331 EKTVKDL
-338 EYAAQQ
+338 EFAEAA
-344 KCPTCEQELLDDKH
+344 KCPTCEQELHDDKH
-358 THLVDKL
+358 EHLVGKL
-365 KVQLTESTDY
+365 KTNLTESKEYTE
-375 VTKLKA
+375 KLTG
-381 DLAKIQQG
+381 DLAKIQQDMDA
-389 IDEVGDIGQV
+389 IGDIGSI

-419 LQRQLNQTEKKEDT
+419 LNRQLEQNETKEDP
-433 YAEQIEEMRK
+433 YAEQIEEMKK
-443 SAIQIIDYNKAN
+443 SAIQKVDYEVAN
-455 ELEDLHR
+455 DLEDLFR
-462 HQDFL
+462 HQEFL

-488 YLNQRLAYFLGKVKL
+488 YLNQRLAHFLGKVKL

-510 SDLSVRI
+510 SDLTVTI

-547 VWESLYQQI
+547 VWESLYQKI
-556 NLLFIDELVDAGMD
+556 NLLFIDELIDAGMD
-570 LSGVESSMAV
+570 ISGVESSMAV

-622 DVDIIV
+622 DVDMIV

>member
-1 MILNNLLQ
+1 M
-9 KNHSWINWQNPSHKK
+9 
-24 SGYVVIE
+24 
-31 NGRGNN
+31 
-37 LLTIKELTVKNFM
+37 LTIKELTVKNFM

-88 KTTIINALSYVFFG
+88 KTTIINALSYVFYG

-123 VSVKFVKNNIEY
+123 VSVKFIKNGVTY

-148 YANNIEQNL
+148 YADDIEQKT

-169 QIEINRLMGMTHA
+169 QIEINKLLGMTHA
-182 MFKNIIAL
+182 MFKNIVAL

-215 TLLSQKADLLKEK
+215 TLLSQKADLLREK
-228 QKATKQMLTEEKLKI
+228 QKATKQLLTEEKMRL

-260 QIRSNA
+260 KIRSAA
-266 WAKQKEDDIVS
+266 WSKQKAQDIES
-277 FKEAIAELEKVD
+277 FREAIAELEKVD

-299 LQKRNELQ
+299 LQKHNETQ
-307 TMLRSFE
+307 TALRGLM

-319 HENSLTKAENTV
+319 HEDSLTKAESTV
-331 SKTNADL
+331 EKTEKDL
-338 EYAAQQ
+338 EFAEAA
-344 KCPTCEQELLDDKH
+344 KCPTCEQALHDDKH
-358 THLVDKL
+358 EHLVGKL
-365 KVQLTESTDY
+365 KTNLTESRGYSD
-375 VTKLKA
+375 KLRS
-381 DLAKIQQG
+381 DLVKIQQA
-389 IDEVGDIGQV
+389 IDEIGDLGQV

-407 DEAYNHKGSLKD
+407 DEAYNHKGTLQDLK
-419 LQRQLNQTEKKEDT
+419 RQLEQTEKKEDT
-433 YAEQIEEMRK
+433 YAEQIAELESK
-443 SAIQIIDYNKAN
+443 AIQDVDYEKAN

-488 YLNQRLAYFLGKVKL
+488 YLNQRLAFFLGKVKL

-510 SDLSVRI
+510 ADLSVRI

-535 RLILSLSWAFRD
+535 RLILSMSWAFRD

-570 LSGVESSMAV
+570 ISGVESSMAV
-580 LKDMSRTQKKNIF
+580 LKDMARTQQKNIF